1 MTQET
6 ENGYHFHV
14 MRRAIDLIDAAAET
28 DPGVIPLDRLASEMN
43 MSPEHFQK
51 VFTAWAGVSPK
62 RYQQYLALGQA
73 KTLLAAR
80 GGCMI
85 CSCAGTR

>member
-43 MSPEHFQK
+43 MSPAHFQK

-62 RYQQYLALGQA
+62 RYQQYLAQGQA
-73 KTLLAAR
+73 KTL
-80 GGCMI
+80 
-85 CSCAGTR
+85 